1 MKWPFTRIQTVIL
14 GGLVSA
20 VFVVFGCGFWI
31 VAYSCISPPTAPSA
45 AVEPSPPLSFTAPP
59 VPTATSTSV
68 VESLIP
74 TSTQTSTNTPAPML
88 TDIATP
94 LPTTTPTPAGVAA
107 EVVRVIDGDTIE
119 IAIDGQLYK
128 VRYIGV
134 DAPETVHPAK
144 PVEWMGLEASAK
156 NRELVESKVVQLEK
170 DVSETDQYGRLLR
183 YVWIGDLMVNAEL
196 VRLGYAQVSTYPPDV
211 KYQDLFLKLQQEA
224 REAGRGLW
232 GATPTPT
239 PVPTSTPAPTSPPIG
254 QSNVQ
259 ITYIYYDGQVYRTEA
274 DEYVEITNLGDAPQD
289 LAGWRLVDISE
300 GYPSFTFPPYLLQPG
315 ASVRVYTNQIHP
327 EWGGFSFGFG
337 KAVWNNKDPDVAV
350 LYDAA
355 GNEVSRR
362 SY

>member
-14 GGLVSA
+14 GGLASA

-31 VAYSCISPPTAPSA
+31 AVYSFISLPTAHLAP
-45 AVEPSPPLSFTAPP
+45 VEQSTPLSPAIPP
-59 VPTATSTSV
+59 APTATSTTA
-68 VESLIP
+68 ESLIP
-74 TSTQTSTNTPAPML
+74 TFPPASTNTPTPVPIDTAM
-88 TDIATP
+88 P
-94 LPTTTPTPAGVAA
+94 LPTATPTPSGVTA

-119 IAIDGQLYK
+119 VAIDGQLYK
-128 VRYIGV
+128 VRYIGI
-134 DAPETVHPAK
+134 DTPETVHPSK

-156 NRELVESKVVQLEK
+156 NRELVENKVVQLEK

-211 KYQDLFLKLQQEA
+211 KYQDLFLELQQEA

-232 GATPTPT
+232 GAMPTPT
-239 PVPTSTPAPTSPPIG
+239 PVPTSTPAPTSPPVG
-254 QSNVQ
+254 QSNVK

-274 DEYVEITNLGDAPQD
+274 DEYVEITNLGGAPQN

-300 GYPSFTFPPYLLQPG
+300 GYPSFTFPPCVLQPG

-337 KAVWNNKDPDVAV
+337 KAVWNNKDPDVAA